1 MHVENK
7 SIQDEEERPKE
18 GETGKTMQIAQR
30 CETWKKPRIKRSYS
44 WFSSDSCK
52 SPVQILVSWYLLLY

>member
-7 SIQDEEERPKE
+7 DIQDKEERE
-18 GETGKTMQIAQR
+18 GETGEKEMQRVQG
-30 CETWKKPRIKRSYS
+30 CEIWKEPRIKRSYP